1 MEIVQQAC
9 FLVECV
15 TERIGNDLVEVSLP
29 HLAEANFLESLDHDH
44 TNCINLWS
52 STRDSNV
59 NGLKRDCTCRRMV
72 CLLFVCLFVSR
83 VGWETR
89 ACPGSPFA

>member
-15 TERIGNDLVEVSLP
+15 SERIGNDLVEVSLP

-72 CLLFVCLFVSR
+72 CLLDYTYQLDYRCN
-83 VGWETR
+83 EINKI
-89 ACPGSPFA
+89 